1 MKKYFILFVVIFFA
15 ACINNPNRGSCYTE
29 EQIKSLNLD
38 HTVVLNTNRDSV
50 ENIDLN
56 SFLKAQNFNL
66 EPLIK
71 NINLI
76 SLETTEESLLDVI
89 YKIIVTDSNIYIYD
103 RFKGGGLVV
112 FDSEGRFIR
121 RVPYGQGPGEINR
134 LWDVSYDFEARRI
147 VAYQHP
153 FLLFYT
159 SDGRFVEQKKLPF
172 GFYNFHVTTH
182 GYVFKT
188 LDGFGNEHL
197 RSLKD
202 YTFLVTDKNF
212 KLNAVALPFYCND
225 ISYGGYNY
233 LYRKKD
239 ALTVTERF
247 KDTIYQYMEETN
259 RIEAKYVLDFQKK
272 KLPDKFLE
280 GSMSRFEEAINNNDY
295 YYFLGEYLETKRQN
309 VFFLMNNYTGL
320 KTIVYRDKYS
330 KMMIGGT
337 QPIYDRQQIPPIDFP
352 VATYENSFISYY
364 SALEADSL
372 LSRSSFLSEED
383 KKILEISKEDDNPI
397 LIFFELNDF

>member
-38 HTVVLNTNRDSV
+38 HTVVLNANRDSV

-71 NINLI
+71 NINLV